1 MQFPEGPYYAWHIYA
16 DFSHQSEL
24 PKELEVHANHFK
36 QMHLIGKEITPKT
49 IELLLEQLFQGML
62 RDLYI
67 SPFAPND
74 LYNDQY
80 HRELHRQLLYDRYT
94 YGCGA
99 AGYNQEKSIAVFARL
114 DEYILNRHT
123 PIKNDERALCH
134 PVVIFESFEEMAEA
148 IQNMILTGSL
158 DGKRERPP
166 VVSDVRRGI
175 DPSLLCWIENELGE
189 VLKSPGG
196 LDKVVSLM
204 GNYYINGYPVFP
216 DWLAPE
222 PGNWTILGELP
233 NLKVLYMPKLA
244 LDNYDFLLHCP
255 NLENV
260 GLSLTNLSDAHVL
273 ENLPNATNLSLPAVE
288 FDDFSF
294 LLNCHRLEIL
304 DLSQTNFRDCSI
316 LTKLPEL
323 KMVEL
328 PAERQLLHLEKLEP
342 LPVQVKTNP
351 SRVRGEGILSYD
363 VIKPCLV
370 EPWSIAPPYKVLY
383 IDIDDEKTWEGRKI
397 TQKVVEKL
405 IEKIKNKK
413 IHELM
418 LSLEYW
424 GEDEY
429 MTLSIFRKGVLLSFT
444 DDQKK
449 LCYILYDPTHP
460 VDWTQVEDEGLG
472 DDPGEYAT
480 TDLNLAAE
488 CVAYFIKTGKLY
500 PGAYWARYY

>member
-1 MQFPEGPYYAWHIYA
+1 
-16 DFSHQSEL
+16 
-24 PKELEVHANHFK
+24 
-36 QMHLIGKEITPKT
+36 
-49 IELLLEQLFQGML
+49 
-62 RDLYI
+62 
-67 SPFAPND
+67 
-74 LYNDQY
+74 
-80 HRELHRQLLYDRYT
+80 
-94 YGCGA
+94 
-99 AGYNQEKSIAVFARL
+99 
-114 DEYILNRHT
+114 
-123 PIKNDERALCH
+123 
-134 PVVIFESFEEMAEA
+134 
-148 IQNMILTGSL
+148 
-158 DGKRERPP
+158 
-166 VVSDVRRGI
+166 
-175 DPSLLCWIENELGE
+175 
-189 VLKSPGG
+189 
-196 LDKVVSLM
+196 
-204 GNYYINGYPVFP
+204 
-216 DWLAPE
+216 
-222 PGNWTILGELP
+222 
-233 NLKVLYMPKLA
+233 MPKLA

-460 VDWTQVEDEGLG
+460 VDWEMT
-472 DDPGEYAT
+472 
-480 TDLNLAAE
+480 LANMLQR
-488 CVAYFIKTGKLY
+488 I
-500 PGAYWARYY
+500 